1 MQITHEKK
9 QIDASNYIEGNNSGN
24 IAGRDI
30 INNYYGT
37 NNSVSKEELTRAMN
51 SYLGW
56 LIKTCTSLD
65 WFNNVTVEKENAPQL
80 TLDSVYTALLTTALK
95 ETEKDSYSNHKQAYS
110 AVEMLNQHKKLVI
123 AGAPGSGKSA
133 LVNFVCLCM
142 AGEFLQ
148 SPDYPH
154 CNLNLLT
161 QPLPDDEGKPQE
173 VRQAWQHG
181 ALVPVRIILRDFVSS
196 VHFPQTQEQ
205 VTAKAVLNF
214 IEMMLQDNNKESFFP
229 ILKKCLEDGKMLVM
243 FDGLDEVPEA
253 GHRRAVM
260 KSCITAFYTAHDK
273 NRFLVTVRPYAYEK
287 PEWKL
292 KEFKE
297 TLLANFSRGQIAVF
311 INGWYRDCPEL
322 DAGESERRIEQLNR
336 AIDGN
341 EKLKE
346 LAERP
351 LLLTLIAF
359 LHRKRNELPEER
371 ADLYKRLLFLLIEKW
386 ETARFQVV
394 ENDVEKALKLQQKGL
409 AEYLQ
414 VGFDSIQRVLER
426 LAFTAHAQ
434 QDIKD
439 KGTADILGKD
449 LNNALCC
456 LAREHNNNKDKGI
469 SPLTISDY
477 LRDRVGILYQR
488 GGNSDLDAVY
498 TFPHRSF
505 QEYLAACYFSR
516 GEDTLYAYDEQAGD
530 WYEIAAL
537 LGTTDYDRWREVVV
551 LAGADK
557 KGKEEMATLL
567 KALYAGIDDETPLTV
582 AQIRGLQLA
591 GEILA
596 ENFDTKSQTRAL
608 KLCQQQLQKLLPKLL
623 VVDTLSALER
633 VTAGR
638 HLAKIG
644 DTRPK
649 IMDVDAMRF
658 CMIPKGEFYLGGDN
672 KAYNSGKNHGRQTID
687 YDYALA
693 RFPVTVAQYR
703 QFVTATAHQIGD
715 DDYLRGLDNTP
726 VVWVS
731 WDEAIKFCDWLTE
744 KWQDKLPSGW
754 RVDLPSEA
762 EWEKAAKGGLQIP
775 VKPEIMTAA
784 VMTGSPLRTASHAVL
799 MDNPLARRFYPWG
812 NEIDHE
818 MLNYEGRVNGVS
830 TPACY
835 PLGKSP
841 YGCEEM
847 AGNVW
852 EWTRSA
858 YQENYP
864 ANQSEWQDRNARKQ
878 KDAVRRVLRGGAF
891 ANYDY
896 GVRCA
901 ARLYYSPD
909 YRFNLIGF
917 RVVLC
922 PHTSER

>member
-1 MQITHEKK
+1 MDFKKLFSQTSNKAEAGSRQDITK
-9 QIDASNYIEGNNSGN
+9 ISG
-24 IAGRDI
+24 IKDSSVEI

-37 NNSVSKEELTRAMN
+37 DSSVSKEELKRAMD

-65 WFNNVTVEKENAPQL
+65 WFDQVAVDNENAPSL
-80 TLDSVYTALLTTALK
+80 TLESVYTALLTTGK
-95 ETEKDSYSNHKQAYS
+95 KDHYASDRQAYS
-110 AVEMLNQHKKLVI
+110 AVDMLNQHKKLVI

-133 LVNFVCLCM
+133 FVNFVCLCM
-142 AGEFLQ
+142 AGELLQ
-148 SPDYPH
+148 SPDHPQ

-161 QPLPDDEGKPQE
+161 QPLPDDEGTPQA
-173 VRQAWQHG
+173 VGQAWQHG

-196 VHFPQTQEQ
+196 VHFPQTDGQ

-214 IEMMLQDNNKESFFP
+214 IELMLRDNNKESFFP
-229 ILKKCLEDGKMLVM
+229 ILKKCLDDGKVLVM

-253 GHRRAVM
+253 GQRRTVM
-260 KSCITAFYTAHDK
+260 KNCITAFYTAHDQ
-273 NRFLVTVRPYAYEK
+273 NHFLVTVRPYAYEQ

-297 TLLANFSRGQIAVF
+297 TMLANFSRGQIAVF

-322 DAGESERRIEQLNR
+322 DQGESERRIERLNR

-341 EKLKE
+341 KKLKE

-386 ETARFQVV
+386 ETARFKVV
-394 ENDVEKALKLQQKGL
+394 ENDVQKALQLEQKGL
-409 AEYLQ
+409 AGYLQ
-414 VGFDSIQRVLER
+414 VGFDSIHQVLER

-439 KGTADILGKD
+439 KGTADIAGRD

-456 LAREHNNNKDKGI
+456 LARAHSNQHQEI

-516 GEDTLYAYDEQAGD
+516 GEDQLYAYSEQAED

-551 LAGADK
+551 LAGAIQ
-557 KGKEEMATLL
+557 KGKEEMANLL
-567 KALYAGIDDETPLTV
+567 KALYAGIDDEKPLTV
-582 AQIRGLQLA
+582 AQSWGLRLA

-608 KLCQQQLQKLLPKLL
+608 KHCQLQLQNLLPKLL
-623 VVDTLSALER
+623 ATETLSAAER

-644 DTRPK
+644 DIRSEIK
-649 IMDVDAMRF
+649 NVDAMQF
-658 CMIPKGEFYLGGDN
+658 CLIPAGEFSLGIDKRG
-672 KAYNSGKNHGRQTID
+672 GETKNAGLLNLD
-687 YDYALA
+687 YTYAIA
-693 RFPVTVAQYR
+693 RFPVSVAQYR
-703 QFVTATAHQIGD
+703 QFVTASNHQMED
-715 DDYLRGLDNTP
+715 ADCLRGLDNKP
-726 VVWVS
+726 VVEVS
-731 WDEAIKFCDWLTE
+731 WGEAIKFCDWLTDH
-744 KWQDKLPSGW
+744 WRQAGYLPEGW
-754 RVDLPSEA
+754 RVDLASEP
-762 EWEKAAKGGLQIP
+762 EWEKAARGGLQIP
-775 VKPEIMTAA
+775 IKPEMMT
-784 VMTGSPLRTASHAVL
+784 VVEMKLMTASHAEEV
-799 MDNPLARRFYPWG
+799 DNPQPQRLYPWG
-812 NEIDHE
+812 NVIDTE
-818 MLNYEGRVNGVS
+818 KLNYAESHIYQVS
-830 TPACY
+830 SLGCY
-835 PLGKSP
+835 PSGKSP

-864 ANQSEWQDRNARKQ
+864 SNHREWQGRNARKQ
-878 KDAVRRVLRGGAF
+878 KGAVRRVLRGGAF
-891 ANYDY
+891 DDTAAY
-896 GVRCA
+896 GRCA
-901 ARLYYSPD
+901 ARYYITPYNRNYD
-909 YRFNLIGF
+909 FGF